1 MSVILHKVLDAEA
14 IDARVRELAREISE
28 HYADEP
34 VVLICVLKGAYLF
47 FADLMRHLT
56 IEPTIDFLRLSTY
69 QEGCTPSGCLTFKDM
84 ETPIADRH
92 VLLVEDIVDTGRS
105 LAFLKEILGKR
116 GPRSLKVCAL
126 VDKRERR
133 EVDIEVDFAG
143 FALSKGF
150 LVGYGMDHAER
161 YRGLDAVYELV
172 QG

>member
-1 MSVILHKVLDAEA
+1 MPPLLHKVISAEDIA
-14 IDARVRELAREISE
+14 ARVRELAKEVSE
-28 HYADEP
+28 HYGSEP

-47 FADLMRHLT
+47 FADLMRQLT
-56 IEPTIDFLRLSTY
+56 IEAFIDFLRLSTY
-69 QEGCTPSGCLTFKDM
+69 QEGCAPSGSLTFTDI

-92 VLLVEDIVDTGRS
+92 VLIVEDIVDTGCS
-105 LAFLKEILGKR
+105 LAFLKETLGQR

-126 VDKRERR
+126 IDKRERR
-133 EVDIEVDFAG
+133 AVDITVDFAG
-143 FALSKGF
+143 FELSKGF